1 MGAGWLFG
9 ANTRMNSRPL
19 TSCLPS
25 MPVRCRQL
33 ALKTQKTFGIC
44 VSVHAAVSSTNTRF
58 SSPQVTTQTLE
69 NIAKG
74 TTDPGIEF
82 FRLIR
87 GRVAVTGAV
96 KILALSRFAYPP
108 PMPILAH
115 LWIQRQKA
123 VNCKAFLQG
132 FLSKTWGVC

>member
-33 ALKTQKTFGIC
+33 ALKTQKTFGIY
-44 VSVHAAVSSTNTRF
+44 VSVHAAVSSTNTKF
-58 SSPQVTTQTLE
+58 FSPQVTTQTLE

-74 TTDPGIEF
+74 ATDPGIEF
-82 FRLIR
+82 FRLIE
-87 GRVAVTGAV
+87 GRVSVTGAV
-96 KILALSRFAYPP
+96 KILALSRFTYPP
-108 PMPILAH
+108 PHANPGTLVDSTKI
-115 LWIQRQKA
+115 
-123 VNCKAFLQG
+123 
-132 FLSKTWGVC
+132 LSKIQFATF

>member
-58 SSPQVTTQTLE
+58 FSPQVTTQTLE

-96 KILALSRFAYPP
+96 KILALSRFA
-108 PMPILAH
+108 
-115 LWIQRQKA
+115 
-123 VNCKAFLQG
+123 
-132 FLSKTWGVC
+132 